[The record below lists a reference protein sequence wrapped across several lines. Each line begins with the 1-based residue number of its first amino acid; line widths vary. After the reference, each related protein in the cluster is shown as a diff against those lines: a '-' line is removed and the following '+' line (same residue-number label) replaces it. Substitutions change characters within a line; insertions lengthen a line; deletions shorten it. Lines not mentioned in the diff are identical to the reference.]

1 MLRSYQGI
9 APRIHDSCYIDESAQ
24 IIGDVEIGENSS
36 VWMNA
41 VIRGDVFAI
50 RIGKNSNVQDCSVLH
65 GMRHKYGVTMG
76 DWVTVGHSVT
86 LHGCTIGDRCLIG
99 MGCVILNNA
108 KIGEGCIIAAGTVIP
123 EGTVIEPY
131 SLWMGVPGKFKKKI
145 DDEETQKTILMY
157 GKNYFDYTQI
167 VPKGISLKSR
177 LNMKVKVVIHEAEEG
192 GFWAEIPAIPGC
204 ATQGE
209 TFQEL
214 LTNLYEAVEGCLSV
228 DVAAAEKTNSDQVFE
243 IVI

>member
-1 MLRSYQGI
+1 MLRSHHGV
-9 APRIHDSCYIDESAQ
+9 APIVHSSCYIDESAQ
-24 IIGDVEIGENSS
+24 IVGEVEIGENSS

-108 KIGEGCIIAAGTVIP
+108 RIGEGCIIAAGTVIP
-123 EGTVIEPY
+123 ENTVVGSH
-131 SLWMGVPGKFKKKI
+131 SLWMGVPGKFRKSL
-145 DDEETQKTILMY
+145 DEAEQEGILRY
-157 GKNYFDYTQI
+157 AKNYLDY
-167 VPKGISLKSR
+167 
-177 LNMKVKVVIHEAEEG
+177 
-192 GFWAEIPAIPGC
+192 
-204 ATQGE
+204 
-209 TFQEL
+209 
-214 LTNLYEAVEGCLSV
+214 
-228 DVAAAEKTNSDQVFE
+228 
-243 IVI
+243 